1 MGYILPALNRMLE
14 NNPEDK
20 EAEKRASELIR
31 GMRNLVVERKVR
43 TFWSGDYEE
52 KEPIY
57 QFPNDVYPKDGG
69 FDLTRHTGRGEQAI
83 RNAVMLHALV
93 RRYEIAND
101 EIAIDLA
108 GGIANYLQGPSHY
121 FNYKMEF
128 FGHVHSAGWVAS
140 GLARLGRITRNE
152 RCIYE
157 IFY

>member
-20 EAEKRASELIR
+20 KAEKRASELIR
-31 GMRNLVVERKVR
+31 GMRNLVVERR
-43 TFWSGDYEE
+43 SEPSGRVIMKKKNLYTN
-52 KEPIY
+52 
-57 QFPNDVYPKDGG
+57 FPTMYISRDGG

-108 GGIANYLQGPSHY
+108 GGIANYLLGPSHY